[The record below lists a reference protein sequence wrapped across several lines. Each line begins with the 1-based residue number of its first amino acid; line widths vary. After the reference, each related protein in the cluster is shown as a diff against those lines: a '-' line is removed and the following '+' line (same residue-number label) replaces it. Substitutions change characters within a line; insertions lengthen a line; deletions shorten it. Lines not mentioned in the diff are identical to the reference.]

1 MRALL
6 GGYRGQGAVYIDAL
20 CRVASRL
27 SVIAVEL
34 KDTVAE
40 IDINP
45 LLVTAD
51 GCHGLDALMVLK

>member
-1 MRALL
+1 MMPF
-6 GGYRGQGAVYIDAL
+6 V
-20 CRVASRL
+20 VASLL

-45 LLVTAD
+45 LLVAAD